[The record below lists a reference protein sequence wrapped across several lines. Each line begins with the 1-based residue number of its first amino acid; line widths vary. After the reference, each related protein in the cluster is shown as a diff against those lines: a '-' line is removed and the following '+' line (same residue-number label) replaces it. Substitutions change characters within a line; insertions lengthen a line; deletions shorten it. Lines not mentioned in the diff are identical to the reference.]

1 MSTLIK
7 RLSQNGQEFVPITLS
22 EAVVVNST
30 NIPSLQSLGITT
42 LDKVLISALSLINGK
57 VSPTDLQNAV
67 NTINANLE
75 KKQDKLTAG
84 QGIKIATDGTIS
96 CTVSLEL
103 YKVVT
108 ELPDADITCLNKI
121 YLKKSSDIS
130 QNIYKEYV
138 CVEDKTTGI
147 YSWEEIGNV
156 KTDIDLSGYVK
167 VDDFNSEITRINTQL
182 DKSITAIDVTTSS
195 ETGSKV
201 VIVSYD
207 IPETLYD
214 SAVSSDLT
222 DNITQSQQ

>member
-67 NTINANLE
+67 NAINANLE

-84 QGIKIATDGTIS
+84 QGIKIDTDGTIS

-103 YKVVT
+103 YKVVA

-121 YLKKSSDIS
+121 YLKKSSDVS
-130 QNIYKEYV
+130 QNLYKEYV
-138 CVEDKTTGI
+138 CVEDKATGA

-182 DKSITAIDVTTSS
+182 DKSITAVDVTTSS
-195 ETGSKV
+195 GTGSKV

-214 SAVSSDLT
+214 SAVSTDLT
-222 DNITQSQQ
+222 DNITQQQ